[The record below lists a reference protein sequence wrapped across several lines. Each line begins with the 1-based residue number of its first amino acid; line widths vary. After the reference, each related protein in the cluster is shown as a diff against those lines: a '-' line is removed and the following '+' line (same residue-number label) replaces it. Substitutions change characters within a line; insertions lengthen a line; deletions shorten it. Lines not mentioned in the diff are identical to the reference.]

1 VLIFTNFDAGVSQLP
16 TWSAEPIMITWKAS
30 REIFLLTGRRV
41 VSPILEASIRAW
53 IRSAIDCVAPWDVE
67 YVIRIFIF

>member
-1 VLIFTNFDAGVSQLP
+1 
-16 TWSAEPIMITWKAS
+16 M
-30 REIFLLTGRRV
+30 
-41 VSPILEASIRAW
+41 LEASIRAW